1 MTVAVDESTTIIGP
15 REPLAGWDAIEK
27 VMESP
32 SVSEPL
38 RVSSTGVSSDVEP
51 LVSFAVGGV
60 GLKNEIFGHTS
71 ICGAYPLPFP
81 EGPRRSPAST

>member
-38 RVSSTGVSSDVEP
+38 RAVSYTHLRAHETREE
-51 LVSFAVGGV
+51 LV
-60 GLKNEIFGHTS
+60 
-71 ICGAYPLPFP
+71 
-81 EGPRRSPAST
+81 